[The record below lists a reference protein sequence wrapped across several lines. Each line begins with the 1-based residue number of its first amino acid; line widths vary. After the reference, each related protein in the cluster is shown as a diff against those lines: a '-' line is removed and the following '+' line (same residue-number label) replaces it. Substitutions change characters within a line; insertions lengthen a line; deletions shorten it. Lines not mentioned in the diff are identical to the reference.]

1 MKAPD
6 LDIGMSVQISCRAFL
21 KGVCNFEL
29 MLLGCSIDFGPHYGG
44 IMIEHFQ
51 NTGSSCDKVA
61 EQYTCWECR
70 SLAEGNS
77 IENRNFDLSLAN
89 SGANFGVYGILKW
102 LQ

>member
-1 MKAPD
+1 
-6 LDIGMSVQISCRAFL
+6 
-21 KGVCNFEL
+21 

-51 NTGSSCDKVA
+51 NTGFSCDKVA

-70 SLAEGNS
+70 YLAEGNS
-77 IENRNFDLSLAN
+77 IENINFDLSLAN